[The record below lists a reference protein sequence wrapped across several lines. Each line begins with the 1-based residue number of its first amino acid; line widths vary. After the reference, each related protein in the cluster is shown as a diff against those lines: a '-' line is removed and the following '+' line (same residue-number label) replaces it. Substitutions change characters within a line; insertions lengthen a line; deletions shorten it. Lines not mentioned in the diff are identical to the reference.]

1 LNRLQVVKVS
11 PRGMP
16 KRMEILHC
24 DARNVQRHQDP
35 RGLLEAH
42 QRRSSPLTPA
52 ELANVIREMP
62 RDSDVVEMLK
72 KFSGIDP
79 LSSR

>member
-1 LNRLQVVKVS
+1 
-11 PRGMP
+11 
-16 KRMEILHC
+16 
-24 DARNVQRHQDP
+24 
-35 RGLLEAH
+35 
-42 QRRSSPLTPA
+42 LTPA

-62 RDSDVVEMLK
+62 HDPDVVEMLK